1 MSFEENKALQTRLS
15 LLDQSI
21 DKLRVVFEQFF
32 LGLERFE
39 PVLLRK
45 SIQIELRALK
55 ENPPKNTAMKFLLS
69 RMETKFRTYE
79 QYWNRVLREIE
90 DGVYERQLQ
99 RMRRKLREEGLPDG
113 VLDNVRTRGELE
125 AAMARIAELRS
136 QQESPQS
143 ASQEASDRTNDT
155 HPKSAGTPTSAG
167 PAGSHPQSPPPS
179 SSDPALRRAYENFV
193 RARLSTGESLEGITP
208 DRFFATISSQIPK
221 VKQAHGCSE
230 VEIQIVVKDNKA
242 TLRFLPR

>member
-21 DKLRVVFEQFF
+21 DKLRVVYEQFF

-39 PVLLRK
+39 PVMLRK
-45 SIQIELRALK
+45 NIQAEIRALK
-55 ENPPKNTAMKFLLS
+55 ENPPKNTAMKFLLF
-69 RMETKFRTYE
+69 RMEAKLRTYE
-79 QYWNRVLREIE
+79 QYWNRVLHEIE

-99 RMRRKLREEGLPDG
+99 RMRRKLRDEGLPDN
-113 VLDNVRTRGELE
+113 VLDNVKTRGELE
-125 AAMARIAELRS
+125 AAMTRIAELRL
-136 QQESPQS
+136 QQDAPKPAASTQTQS
-143 ASQEASDRTNDT
+143 SSEA
-155 HPKSAGTPTSAG
+155 A
-167 PAGSHPQSPPPS
+167 PAAAAPSTQRPQSPPPS
-179 SSDPALRRAYENFV
+179 SADPALRRAYENFV

-208 DRFFATISSQIPK
+208 DRFFATLSSQIPK

-230 VEIQIVVKDNKA
+230 VEIQVVVKDNKA

>member
-1 MSFEENKALQTRLS
+1 MSFEENRALQTRLS

-39 PVLLRK
+39 PVQLRK
-45 SIQIELRALK
+45 SVQMELRALK

-125 AAMARIAELRS
+125 AAMARIAELRT
-136 QQESPQS
+136 QQESPQAASREAQPQGDTNAARS
-143 ASQEASDRTNDT
+143 AAPAAFS
-155 HPKSAGTPTSAG
+155 PAG
-167 PAGSHPQSPPPS
+167 PHPQSPPPS

-230 VEIQIVVKDNKA
+230 VEIQVVVKDNKA